1 MKMNN
6 NVGDNMSKQ
15 PLFTV
20 GMAAI
25 MLAQF
30 FSAFAD
36 NAIFFAILAFIKQL
50 HYPEWSQSA
59 LQISFVIPF
68 ILLSPFVGQFAD
80 SMSKGKV
87 MMISNGV
94 KLLGAAL
101 ICLNISPFLGYFLVG
116 IGAAGYSP
124 AKYGI
129 LGELTSG
136 DNLVKANGL
145 IEASTIAAILLGS
158 LAGGH
163 IADLDITWALLTCV
177 LMYGLAVIANIFIP
191 KLPAARKDIEW
202 KFMSMIKDFTK
213 TIKIIFNNKQALYT
227 LLGTSLFWGAGI
239 TLRFLLISWV
249 PFALGITDNSTPT
262 NLNAV
267 VAVGIVIGAGLA
279 SIFVPI
285 SNTLRCIPA
294 GILMGITVIA
304 FTLQSNMMASY
315 ILLIAIGA
323 LGGYFLVPLNALI
336 QKIGKEL
343 IGAGSVISIQNL
355 SEYGAMMIMLSVYTL
370 AIACDLSVITIGV
383 SFGMLFAILIALV
396 WLGLKS
402 HATR

>member
-1 MKMNN
+1 
-6 NVGDNMSKQ
+6 MSKQ
-15 PLFTV
+15 PLLSV
-20 GMAAI
+20 GMAAT

-59 LQISFVIPF
+59 LQIGFVIPF

-80 SMSKGKV
+80 SMSKGKA
-87 MMISNGV
+87 MMIANGV

-101 ICLNISPFLGYFLVG
+101 ICLNINPFLGYFLVG
-116 IGAAGYSP
+116 VGAAGYSP

-163 IADLDITWALLTCV
+163 IADLNITLALLTCV
-177 LMYGLAVIANIFIP
+177 VMYGLAMIANIFIP
-191 KLPAARKDIEW
+191 KLPAARQDIEW
-202 KFMSMIKDFTK
+202 KFMSMIKDFAK
-213 TIKIIFNNKQALYT
+213 TFKIIFNNKQALYT

-249 PFALGITDNSTPT
+249 PVVLSITDNSTPT

-267 VAVGIVIGAGLA
+267 VAIGIVVGAGLA
-279 SIFVPI
+279 SATVSI

-294 GILMGITVIA
+294 GILMGLAVIA
-304 FTLQSNMMASY
+304 FTLRSHMISSY
-315 ILLIAIGA
+315 ILLVVIGA

-343 IGAGSVISIQNL
+343 VGAGSVISIQNL
-355 SEYGAMMIMLSVYTL
+355 SEYSAMMIMLSAYTL
-370 AIACDLSVITIGV
+370 AVAGGLSVITIGV
-383 SFGMLFAILIALV
+383 GFGMLFAILIAFV

-402 HATR
+402 HAKH

>member
-1 MKMNN
+1 MSNSK
-6 NVGDNMSKQ
+6 DINMSKQ

-94 KLLGAAL
+94 KLLGTAV
-101 ICLNISPFLGYFLVG
+101 ICLNINPFLGYFLVG

-355 SEYGAMMIMLSVYTL
+355 SEYGAMMIMLSFYTL

-402 HATR
+402 HAKH

>member
-1 MKMNN
+1 
-6 NVGDNMSKQ
+6 MSKQ
-15 PLFTV
+15 PLITV
-20 GMAAI
+20 GMAAT

-59 LQISFVIPF
+59 LQIGFVIPF

-80 SMSKGKV
+80 SMSKGKA
-87 MMISNGV
+87 MMIANGV

-101 ICLNISPFLGYFLVG
+101 ICLNINPFLGYFLVG
-116 IGAAGYSP
+116 VGAAGYSP

-163 IADLDITWALLTCV
+163 IADLNITLALLTCV
-177 LMYGLAVIANIFIP
+177 VMYGLAMIANIFIP
-191 KLPAARKDIEW
+191 KLPAARQDIEW
-202 KFMSMIKDFTK
+202 KFMSMIKDFAK
-213 TIKIIFNNKQALYT
+213 TFKIIFNNKQALYT

-249 PFALGITDNSTPT
+249 PVVLSITDNSTPT

-267 VAVGIVIGAGLA
+267 VAIGIVVGAGLA
-279 SIFVPI
+279 SATVSI

-294 GILMGITVIA
+294 GILMGLAVIA
-304 FTLQSNMMASY
+304 FTLRSHMISSY
-315 ILLIAIGA
+315 ILLVVIGA

-343 IGAGSVISIQNL
+343 VGAGSVISIQNL
-355 SEYGAMMIMLSVYTL
+355 SEYSAMMIMLSAYTL
-370 AIACDLSVITIGV
+370 AVAGGLSVITIGV
-383 SFGMLFAILIALV
+383 GFGMLFAILIAFV

-402 HATR
+402 HAKH

>member
-1 MKMNN
+1 
-6 NVGDNMSKQ
+6 MSKQ
-15 PLFTV
+15 PLLSV
-20 GMAAI
+20 GMAAT

-59 LQISFVIPF
+59 LQIGFVIPF

-80 SMSKGKV
+80 SMSKGKA
-87 MMISNGV
+87 MMIANGV

-101 ICLNISPFLGYFLVG
+101 ICLNINPFLGYFLVG
-116 IGAAGYSP
+116 VGAAGYSP

-163 IADLDITWALLTCV
+163 IADLDITLALLTCV

-191 KLPAARKDIEW
+191 KLPAARQDIEW
-202 KFMSMIKDFTK
+202 KFLSMIKDFAK
-213 TIKIIFNNKQALYT
+213 TFKIIFNNKQALYT

-249 PFALGITDNSTPT
+249 PVVLGITDNSTPT

-267 VAVGIVIGAGLA
+267 VAIGIVVGAGLA
-279 SIFVPI
+279 SATVSI

-294 GILMGITVIA
+294 GILMGLAVIA
-304 FTLQSNMMASY
+304 FTLQSHMISSY
-315 ILLIAIGA
+315 ILLVVIGA

-343 IGAGSVISIQNL
+343 VGAGSVISIQNL
-355 SEYGAMMIMLSVYTL
+355 SEYSAMMIMLSAYTL
-370 AIACDLSVITIGV
+370 AVAGGLSVITIGV
-383 SFGMLFAILIALV
+383 GFGMLFAILIAFV

-402 HATR
+402 HAKH

>member
-1 MKMNN
+1 
-6 NVGDNMSKQ
+6 MSKQ
-15 PLFTV
+15 PLLSV
-20 GMAAI
+20 GMAAT

-59 LQISFVIPF
+59 LQIGFVIPF

-80 SMSKGKV
+80 SMSKGKA
-87 MMISNGV
+87 MMIANGV

-101 ICLNISPFLGYFLVG
+101 ICLNINPFLGYFLVG
-116 IGAAGYSP
+116 VGAAGYSP

-163 IADLDITWALLTCV
+163 IADLDITLALLTCV
-177 LMYGLAVIANIFIP
+177 VMYGLAMIANIFIP
-191 KLPAARKDIEW
+191 KLPAARQDIEW
-202 KFMSMIKDFTK
+202 KFLSMIKDFAK
-213 TIKIIFNNKQALYT
+213 TFKIIFNNKQALYT

-249 PFALGITDNSTPT
+249 PVVLGITDNSTPT

-267 VAVGIVIGAGLA
+267 VAIGIVVGAGLA
-279 SIFVPI
+279 SATVSI

-294 GILMGITVIA
+294 GILMGLAVIA
-304 FTLQSNMMASY
+304 FTLQSHMISSY
-315 ILLIAIGA
+315 ILLVVIGA

-343 IGAGSVISIQNL
+343 VGAGSVISIQNL
-355 SEYGAMMIMLSVYTL
+355 SEYSAMMIMLSAYTL
-370 AIACDLSVITIGV
+370 AVAGGLSVITIGV
-383 SFGMLFAILIALV
+383 GFGMLFAIVIAFV

-402 HATR
+402 HAKH

>member
-1 MKMNN
+1 
-6 NVGDNMSKQ
+6 MSKQ
-15 PLFTV
+15 PLLSV
-20 GMAAI
+20 GMAAT

-59 LQISFVIPF
+59 LQIGFVIPF

-80 SMSKGKV
+80 SMSKGKA
-87 MMISNGV
+87 MMIANGV
-94 KLLGAAL
+94 KLLGAAI
-101 ICLNISPFLGYFLVG
+101 ICLNINPFLGYFLVG

-163 IADLDITWALLTCV
+163 IADLDITLALLTCV
-177 LMYGLAVIANIFIP
+177 VMYGLAVIANIFIP
-191 KLPAARKDIEW
+191 KLPAARQDIEW
-202 KFMSMIKDFTK
+202 KLISMIKDFAK

-249 PFALGITDNSTPT
+249 PIVLGITDNSTPT

-267 VAVGIVIGAGLA
+267 VAIGIVIGAALA
-279 SIFVPI
+279 SALVSI

-294 GILMGITVIA
+294 GILMGFAVIA
-304 FTLQSNMMASY
+304 FTLQSNMISSY
-315 ILLIAIGA
+315 ILLVVIGA

-343 IGAGSVISIQNL
+343 VGAGSVISIQNL
-355 SEYGAMMIMLSVYTL
+355 SEYSAMMIMLSAYTL
-370 AIACDLSVITIGV
+370 AVAGGLSVITIGV
-383 SFGMLFAILIALV
+383 GFGMLFAILIAFV

-402 HATR
+402 HAKH

>member
-1 MKMNN
+1 
-6 NVGDNMSKQ
+6 MSKQ
-15 PLFTV
+15 PLITV
-20 GMAAI
+20 GMAAT

-59 LQISFVIPF
+59 LQIGFVIPF

-80 SMSKGKV
+80 SMSKGKA
-87 MMISNGV
+87 MMIANGV
-94 KLLGAAL
+94 KLLGAAI
-101 ICLNISPFLGYFLVG
+101 ICLNINPFLGYFLVG
-116 IGAAGYSP
+116 VGAAGYSP

-163 IADLDITWALLTCV
+163 IADLDITLALLTCV

-191 KLPAARKDIEW
+191 KLPAARQDIEW
-202 KFMSMIKDFTK
+202 KFMSMIKDFAK
-213 TIKIIFNNKQALYT
+213 TFKIIFNNKQALYT

-249 PFALGITDNSTPT
+249 PVVLGITDNSTPT

-267 VAVGIVIGAGLA
+267 VAIGIVVGAGLA
-279 SIFVPI
+279 SATVSI
-285 SNTLRCIPA
+285 SNTFRCIPA
-294 GILMGITVIA
+294 GILMGLAVIA
-304 FTLQSNMMASY
+304 FTLQSNMISSY
-315 ILLIAIGA
+315 ILLVVIGA

-343 IGAGSVISIQNL
+343 VGAGSVISIQNL
-355 SEYGAMMIMLSVYTL
+355 SEYSAMMIMLSAYTL
-370 AIACDLSVITIGV
+370 AVAGGLSVITIGV
-383 SFGMLFAILIALV
+383 GFGMLFAILIAFV

-402 HATR
+402 HAKH

>member
-1 MKMNN
+1 
-6 NVGDNMSKQ
+6 MSKQ
-15 PLFTV
+15 PLLSV
-20 GMAAI
+20 GMAAT

-59 LQISFVIPF
+59 LQIGFVIPF

-80 SMSKGKV
+80 SMSKGKA
-87 MMISNGV
+87 MMIANGV
-94 KLLGAAL
+94 KLLGAAI
-101 ICLNISPFLGYFLVG
+101 ICLNINPFLGYFLVG
-116 IGAAGYSP
+116 VGAAGYSP

-163 IADLDITWALLTCV
+163 IADLDITLALLTCV
-177 LMYGLAVIANIFIP
+177 VMYGLAVIANIFIP
-191 KLPAARKDIEW
+191 KLPAARQDIEW
-202 KFMSMIKDFTK
+202 KLISMIKDFAK

-249 PFALGITDNSTPT
+249 PIVLGITDNSTPT

-267 VAVGIVIGAGLA
+267 VAIGIVIGAALA
-279 SIFVPI
+279 SALVSI

-294 GILMGITVIA
+294 GILMGFAVIA
-304 FTLQSNMMASY
+304 FTLQSNMISSY
-315 ILLIAIGA
+315 ILLVVIGA

-343 IGAGSVISIQNL
+343 VGAGSVISIQNL
-355 SEYGAMMIMLSVYTL
+355 SEYSAMMIMLSAYTL
-370 AIACDLSVITIGV
+370 AVACGLSVITIGV
-383 SFGMLFAILIALV
+383 GFGMLFAIVIAFV

-402 HATR
+402 HAKH

>member
-1 MKMNN
+1 MSNSK
-6 NVGDNMSKQ
+6 DINMSKQ

-163 IADLDITWALLTCV
+163 IADLNITLALLTCV

-191 KLPAARKDIEW
+191 TLPAARKDIEW
-202 KFMSMIKDFTK
+202 KFMSMVKNFAK

-239 TLRFLLISWV
+239 TLRSLLIKWV
-249 PFALGITDNSTPT
+249 PFALGITDNSTAP
-262 NLNAV
+262 NLNAI
-267 VAVGIVIGAGLA
+267 VAIGIVIGAGLA

-323 LGGYFLVPLNALI
+323 LGGYFLVPLNALV

-355 SEYGAMMIMLSVYTL
+355 SEYSAMMIMLSVYTL

-383 SFGMLFAILIALV
+383 SFGMLSAILIALV

>member
-1 MKMNN
+1 
-6 NVGDNMSKQ
+6 MSKQ
-15 PLFTV
+15 PLLSV
-20 GMAAI
+20 GMAAT

-59 LQISFVIPF
+59 LQIGFVIPF

-80 SMSKGKV
+80 SMSKGKA
-87 MMISNGV
+87 MMIANGV

-101 ICLNISPFLGYFLVG
+101 ICLNINPFLGYFLVG
-116 IGAAGYSP
+116 VGAAGYSP

-163 IADLDITWALLTCV
+163 IADLNITLALLTCV
-177 LMYGLAVIANIFIP
+177 VMYGLAMIANIFIP
-191 KLPAARKDIEW
+191 KLSAARQDIEW
-202 KFMSMIKDFTK
+202 KFMSMIKDFAK
-213 TIKIIFNNKQALYT
+213 TFKIIFNNKQTLYT

-249 PFALGITDNSTPT
+249 PIVLGITDNSTPT

-267 VAVGIVIGAGLA
+267 VAIGIVVGAGLA
-279 SIFVPI
+279 SATVSI
-285 SNTLRCIPA
+285 SNTFRCIPA
-294 GILMGITVIA
+294 GILMGLAVIA
-304 FTLQSNMMASY
+304 FTLQSNMISSY
-315 ILLIAIGA
+315 ILLVVIGA
-323 LGGYFLVPLNALI
+323 LGGYFLVPLNASI

-355 SEYGAMMIMLSVYTL
+355 SEYSAMMIMLSTYTL
-370 AIACDLSVITIGV
+370 AVAGGLSVITIGV
-383 SFGMLFAILIALV
+383 GFGMLFAILIAFV

-402 HATR
+402 HAKH

>member
-1 MKMNN
+1 
-6 NVGDNMSKQ
+6 MSKQ
-15 PLFTV
+15 PLLSV
-20 GMAAI
+20 GMAAT

-59 LQISFVIPF
+59 LQIGFVIPF

-80 SMSKGKV
+80 SMSKGKA
-87 MMISNGV
+87 MMIANGV
-94 KLLGAAL
+94 KLLGAAI
-101 ICLNISPFLGYFLVG
+101 ICLNINPFLGYFLVG
-116 IGAAGYSP
+116 VGAAGYSP

-163 IADLDITWALLTCV
+163 IADLDITLALLTCV
-177 LMYGLAVIANIFIP
+177 VMYGLAVIANIFIP
-191 KLPAARKDIEW
+191 KLPAARQDIEW
-202 KFMSMIKDFTK
+202 KLISMIKDFAK

-249 PFALGITDNSTPT
+249 PVVLGITDNSTPT

-267 VAVGIVIGAGLA
+267 VAIGIVIGAALA
-279 SIFVPI
+279 SALVSI

-294 GILMGITVIA
+294 GILMGFAVIA
-304 FTLQSNMMASY
+304 FTLQSNMISSY
-315 ILLIAIGA
+315 ILLVVIGA

-343 IGAGSVISIQNL
+343 VGAGSVISIQNL
-355 SEYGAMMIMLSVYTL
+355 SEYSAMMIMLSAYTL
-370 AIACDLSVITIGV
+370 AVAGGLSVITIGV
-383 SFGMLFAILIALV
+383 GFGMLFAILIAFV

-402 HATR
+402 HAKH

>member
-1 MKMNN
+1 
-6 NVGDNMSKQ
+6 MSKQ
-15 PLFTV
+15 PLITV
-20 GMAAI
+20 GMAAT

-59 LQISFVIPF
+59 LQIGFVIPF

-80 SMSKGKV
+80 SMSKGKA
-87 MMISNGV
+87 MMIANGV
-94 KLLGAAL
+94 KLLGAAI
-101 ICLNISPFLGYFLVG
+101 ICLNINPFLGYFLVG
-116 IGAAGYSP
+116 VGAAGYSP

-163 IADLDITWALLTCV
+163 IADLDITLALLTCV

-191 KLPAARKDIEW
+191 KLPAARQDIEW

-213 TIKIIFNNKQALYT
+213 TFKIIFNNKQALYT

-249 PFALGITDNSTPT
+249 PVVLGITDNSTPT

-267 VAVGIVIGAGLA
+267 VAIGIVVGAGLA
-279 SIFVPI
+279 SATVSI

-294 GILMGITVIA
+294 GILMGLAVIA
-304 FTLQSNMMASY
+304 FTLQSNMISSY
-315 ILLIAIGA
+315 ILLVIIGA

-355 SEYGAMMIMLSVYTL
+355 SEYSAMMIMLSAYTL
-370 AIACDLSVITIGV
+370 AVAGELSVITIGV
-383 SFGMLFAILIALV
+383 GFGMLFAIIIAFV

-402 HATR
+402 HAKH

>member
-1 MKMNN
+1 
-6 NVGDNMSKQ
+6 MSKQ
-15 PLFTV
+15 PLLSV
-20 GMAAI
+20 GMAAT

-59 LQISFVIPF
+59 LQIGFVIPF

-80 SMSKGKV
+80 SMSKGKA
-87 MMISNGV
+87 MMIANGV
-94 KLLGAAL
+94 KLLGAAI
-101 ICLNISPFLGYFLVG
+101 ICLNINPFLGYFLVG
-116 IGAAGYSP
+116 VGAAGYSP

-163 IADLDITWALLTCV
+163 IADLDITLALLTCV
-177 LMYGLAVIANIFIP
+177 VMYGLAVIANIFIP
-191 KLPAARKDIEW
+191 KLPAARQDIEW
-202 KFMSMIKDFTK
+202 KFMSMIKDFAK
-213 TIKIIFNNKQALYT
+213 TFKIIFNTKQALYT

-249 PFALGITDNSTPT
+249 PIVLGITDNSTPT

-267 VAVGIVIGAGLA
+267 VAIGIVIGAALA
-279 SIFVPI
+279 SALVSI

-294 GILMGITVIA
+294 GILMGFAVIA
-304 FTLQSNMMASY
+304 FTLQSNMISSY
-315 ILLIAIGA
+315 ILLVVIGA

-343 IGAGSVISIQNL
+343 VGAGSVISIQNL
-355 SEYGAMMIMLSVYTL
+355 SEYSAMMIMLSAYTL
-370 AIACDLSVITIGV
+370 AVAGGLSVITIGV
-383 SFGMLFAILIALV
+383 GFGMLFAILIAFV

-402 HATR
+402 HAKH

>member
-1 MKMNN
+1 
-6 NVGDNMSKQ
+6 MSKQ
-15 PLFTV
+15 SLLSV
-20 GMAAI
+20 GMAAT

-59 LQISFVIPF
+59 LQIGFVIPF

-80 SMSKGKV
+80 SMSKGKA
-87 MMISNGV
+87 MMIANGV

-101 ICLNISPFLGYFLVG
+101 ICLNINPFLGYFLVG
-116 IGAAGYSP
+116 VGAAGYSP

-163 IADLDITWALLTCV
+163 IADLDITLALLTCV
-177 LMYGLAVIANIFIP
+177 VMYGLAMIANIFIP
-191 KLPAARKDIEW
+191 KLPAARQDIEW
-202 KFMSMIKDFTK
+202 KFMSMIKDFAK
-213 TIKIIFNNKQALYT
+213 TFKIIFNNKQALYT

-249 PFALGITDNSTPT
+249 PIVLGITDNSTPT

-267 VAVGIVIGAGLA
+267 VAIGIVVGAGLA
-279 SIFVPI
+279 SATVSI
-285 SNTLRCIPA
+285 SNTFRCIPA
-294 GILMGITVIA
+294 GILMGLAVIA
-304 FTLQSNMMASY
+304 FTLQSNMISSY
-315 ILLIAIGA
+315 ILLVVIGA
-323 LGGYFLVPLNALI
+323 LGGYFLVPLNASI

-355 SEYGAMMIMLSVYTL
+355 SEYSAMMIMLSAYTL
-370 AIACDLSVITIGV
+370 AVAGGLSVITIGV
-383 SFGMLFAILIALV
+383 GFGMLFAILIAFV

-402 HATR
+402 HAKH

>member
-1 MKMNN
+1 
-6 NVGDNMSKQ
+6 MSKQ
-15 PLFTV
+15 PLLSV
-20 GMAAI
+20 GMAAT

-59 LQISFVIPF
+59 LQIGFVIPF

-80 SMSKGKV
+80 SMSKGKA
-87 MMISNGV
+87 MMIANGV

-101 ICLNISPFLGYFLVG
+101 ICLNINPFLGYFLVG
-116 IGAAGYSP
+116 VGAAGYSP

-163 IADLDITWALLTCV
+163 IADLDITLALLTCV
-177 LMYGLAVIANIFIP
+177 VMYGLAMIANIFIP
-191 KLPAARKDIEW
+191 KLPAARQDIEW
-202 KFMSMIKDFTK
+202 NFMSMIKDFAK
-213 TIKIIFNNKQALYT
+213 TFKIIFNTKQALYT
-227 LLGTSLFWGAGI
+227 LFGTSLFWGAGI

-249 PFALGITDNSTPT
+249 PFVLGITDNSTPT

-267 VAVGIVIGAGLA
+267 VAIGIVVGAGLA
-279 SIFVPI
+279 SATVSI
-285 SNTLRCIPA
+285 SNTFRCIPA
-294 GILMGITVIA
+294 GILMGLAVIA
-304 FTLQSNMMASY
+304 FTLQSNMISSY
-315 ILLIAIGA
+315 ILLVVIGA
-323 LGGYFLVPLNALI
+323 LGGYFLVPLNASI

-355 SEYGAMMIMLSVYTL
+355 SEYSAMMIMLSAYTL
-370 AIACDLSVITIGV
+370 AVAGGLSVITIGV
-383 SFGMLFAILIALV
+383 GFGMLFAILIAFV

-402 HATR
+402 HAKH

>member
-1 MKMNN
+1 
-6 NVGDNMSKQ
+6 MSKQ
-15 PLFTV
+15 PLLSV
-20 GMAAI
+20 GMAAT

-59 LQISFVIPF
+59 LQIGFVIPF

-80 SMSKGKV
+80 SMSKGKA
-87 MMISNGV
+87 MMIANGV
-94 KLLGAAL
+94 KLLGAAI
-101 ICLNISPFLGYFLVG
+101 ICLNINPFLGYFLVG
-116 IGAAGYSP
+116 VGAAGYSP

-163 IADLDITWALLTCV
+163 IADLDITLALLTCV
-177 LMYGLAVIANIFIP
+177 VMYGLAVIANIFIP
-191 KLPAARKDIEW
+191 KLPAARQDIEW
-202 KFMSMIKDFTK
+202 KLISMIKDFAK
-213 TIKIIFNNKQALYT
+213 TIKIIFNSKQALYT

-249 PFALGITDNSTPT
+249 PIVLGITDNSTPT
-262 NLNAV
+262 NLNAI
-267 VAVGIVIGAGLA
+267 VAIGIVIGAALA
-279 SIFVPI
+279 SALVSI

-294 GILMGITVIA
+294 GILMGFAVIA
-304 FTLQSNMMASY
+304 FTLQSNMISSY
-315 ILLIAIGA
+315 ILLVVIGA

-343 IGAGSVISIQNL
+343 VGAGSVISIQNL
-355 SEYGAMMIMLSVYTL
+355 SEYSAMMIMLSAYTL
-370 AIACDLSVITIGV
+370 AVAGGLSVITIGV
-383 SFGMLFAILIALV
+383 GFGMLFAILIAFV

-402 HATR
+402 HAKH

>member
-1 MKMNN
+1 
-6 NVGDNMSKQ
+6 MSKQ
-15 PLFTV
+15 PLLSV
-20 GMAAI
+20 GMAAT

-59 LQISFVIPF
+59 LQIGFVIPF

-80 SMSKGKV
+80 SMSKGKA
-87 MMISNGV
+87 MMIANGV

-101 ICLNISPFLGYFLVG
+101 ICLNINPFLGYFLVG
-116 IGAAGYSP
+116 VGAAGYSP

-163 IADLDITWALLTCV
+163 IADLNITLALLTCV
-177 LMYGLAVIANIFIP
+177 VMYGLAMIANIFIP
-191 KLPAARKDIEW
+191 KLPAARQDIEW
-202 KFMSMIKDFTK
+202 KFMSMIKDFAK
-213 TIKIIFNNKQALYT
+213 TFKIIFNNKQALYT

-249 PFALGITDNSTPT
+249 PVVLGITDNSTPT

-267 VAVGIVIGAGLA
+267 VAIGIVVGAGLA
-279 SIFVPI
+279 SATVSI
-285 SNTLRCIPA
+285 SNTFRCIPA
-294 GILMGITVIA
+294 GILMGLAVIA
-304 FTLQSNMMASY
+304 FTLQSNMISSY
-315 ILLIAIGA
+315 ILLVVIGA
-323 LGGYFLVPLNALI
+323 LGGYFLVPLNASI

-355 SEYGAMMIMLSVYTL
+355 SEYSAMMIMLSAYTL
-370 AIACDLSVITIGV
+370 AVAGGLSVITIGV
-383 SFGMLFAILIALV
+383 GFGMLFAILIAFV

-402 HATR
+402 HAKH

>member
-1 MKMNN
+1 
-6 NVGDNMSKQ
+6 MSKQ
-15 PLFTV
+15 PLLSV
-20 GMAAI
+20 GMAAT

-59 LQISFVIPF
+59 LQIGFVIPF

-80 SMSKGKV
+80 SISKGKA
-87 MMISNGV
+87 MMIANGV
-94 KLLGAAL
+94 KLIGAAL
-101 ICLNISPFLGYFLVG
+101 ICLNINPFLGYFLVG
-116 IGAAGYSP
+116 VGAAGYSP

-163 IADLDITWALLTCV
+163 IADLDITLALLTCV
-177 LMYGLAVIANIFIP
+177 VMYGLAMIANIFIP
-191 KLPAARKDIEW
+191 KLSAARQDIEW
-202 KFMSMIKDFTK
+202 KFLSMIKDFAK
-213 TIKIIFNNKQALYT
+213 TFKIIFNNKQALYT

-249 PFALGITDNSTPT
+249 PVVLGITDNSTPT

-267 VAVGIVIGAGLA
+267 VAIGIVVGAGLA
-279 SIFVPI
+279 SATVSI
-285 SNTLRCIPA
+285 SNTFRCIPA
-294 GILMGITVIA
+294 GILMGLAVIA
-304 FTLQSNMMASY
+304 FTLQSNMISSY
-315 ILLIAIGA
+315 ILLVVIGA
-323 LGGYFLVPLNALI
+323 LGGYFLVPLNASI

-343 IGAGSVISIQNL
+343 VGAGSVISIQNL
-355 SEYGAMMIMLSVYTL
+355 SEYSAMMIMLSAYTL
-370 AIACDLSVITIGV
+370 AVAGGLSVITIGV
-383 SFGMLFAILIALV
+383 GFGMLFAILIAFV

-402 HATR
+402 HAKH

>member
-1 MKMNN
+1 
-6 NVGDNMSKQ
+6 MSKQ
-15 PLFTV
+15 PLLSV
-20 GMAAI
+20 GMAAT

-59 LQISFVIPF
+59 LQIGFVIPF

-80 SMSKGKV
+80 SMSKGKA
-87 MMISNGV
+87 MMIANGV
-94 KLLGAAL
+94 KLLGAAI
-101 ICLNISPFLGYFLVG
+101 ICLNINPFLGYFLVG
-116 IGAAGYSP
+116 VGAAGYSP

-163 IADLDITWALLTCV
+163 IADLDITLALLTCV
-177 LMYGLAVIANIFIP
+177 VMYGLAVIANIFIP
-191 KLPAARKDIEW
+191 KLPAARQDIEW
-202 KFMSMIKDFTK
+202 KLISMIKDFAK

-249 PFALGITDNSTPT
+249 PIVLGITDNSTPT
-262 NLNAV
+262 NLNAI
-267 VAVGIVIGAGLA
+267 VAIGIVIGAALA
-279 SIFVPI
+279 SALVSI

-294 GILMGITVIA
+294 GILMGFAVIA
-304 FTLQSNMMASY
+304 FTLQSNMISSY
-315 ILLIAIGA
+315 ILLVVIGA

-343 IGAGSVISIQNL
+343 VGAGSVISIQNL
-355 SEYGAMMIMLSVYTL
+355 SEYSAMMIMLSAYTL
-370 AIACDLSVITIGV
+370 AVAGGLSVITIGV
-383 SFGMLFAILIALV
+383 GFGMLFAILIAFV

-402 HATR
+402 HAKH

>member
-1 MKMNN
+1 
-6 NVGDNMSKQ
+6 MSKQ
-15 PLFTV
+15 PLITV
-20 GMAAI
+20 GMAAT

-59 LQISFVIPF
+59 LQIGFVIPF

-80 SMSKGKV
+80 SMSKGKA
-87 MMISNGV
+87 MMIANGV

-101 ICLNISPFLGYFLVG
+101 ICLNINPFLGYFLVG
-116 IGAAGYSP
+116 VGAAGYSP

-163 IADLDITWALLTCV
+163 IADLDITLALLTCV
-177 LMYGLAVIANIFIP
+177 VMYGLAVIANIFIP
-191 KLPAARKDIEW
+191 KLPAARQDIEW
-202 KFMSMIKDFTK
+202 KLISMIKDFAK

-249 PFALGITDNSTPT
+249 PIVLGITDNSTPT

-267 VAVGIVIGAGLA
+267 VAIGIVVGAGLA
-279 SIFVPI
+279 SATVSI

-294 GILMGITVIA
+294 GILMGLAVIA
-304 FTLQSNMMASY
+304 FTLQSNMISSY
-315 ILLIAIGA
+315 ILLVIIGA

-355 SEYGAMMIMLSVYTL
+355 SEYSAMMIMLSAYTL
-370 AIACDLSVITIGV
+370 AVAGGLSVITIGV
-383 SFGMLFAILIALV
+383 GFGMLFAILIAFV

-402 HATR
+402 HAKH

>member
-1 MKMNN
+1 
-6 NVGDNMSKQ
+6 MSKQ
-15 PLFTV
+15 PLLSV
-20 GMAAI
+20 GMAAT

-59 LQISFVIPF
+59 LQIGFVIPF

-80 SMSKGKV
+80 SMSKGKA
-87 MMISNGV
+87 MMIANGV

-101 ICLNISPFLGYFLVG
+101 ICLNINPFLGYFLVG
-116 IGAAGYSP
+116 VGAAGYSP

-163 IADLDITWALLTCV
+163 IADLDITLALLTCV
-177 LMYGLAVIANIFIP
+177 VMYGLAMIANIFIP
-191 KLPAARKDIEW
+191 KLPVARQDIEW
-202 KFMSMIKDFTK
+202 KFMSMIKDFAK
-213 TIKIIFNNKQALYT
+213 TFKIIFNNKQALYT

-249 PFALGITDNSTPT
+249 PIVLGITDNSTPT

-267 VAVGIVIGAGLA
+267 VAIGIVVGAGLA
-279 SIFVPI
+279 SATVSI

-294 GILMGITVIA
+294 GILMGLAVIA
-304 FTLQSNMMASY
+304 FTLQSHMISSY
-315 ILLIAIGA
+315 ILLVVIGA
-323 LGGYFLVPLNALI
+323 LGGYFLVPLNASI

-355 SEYGAMMIMLSVYTL
+355 SEYSAMMIMLSAYTL
-370 AIACDLSVITIGV
+370 AVAGGLSVITIGV
-383 SFGMLFAILIALV
+383 GFGMLFAILIAFV

-402 HATR
+402 HAKH

>member
-1 MKMNN
+1 
-6 NVGDNMSKQ
+6 MSKQ
-15 PLFTV
+15 PLLSV
-20 GMAAI
+20 GMAAT

-59 LQISFVIPF
+59 LQIGFVIPF

-80 SMSKGKV
+80 SMSKGKA
-87 MMISNGV
+87 MMIANGV

-101 ICLNISPFLGYFLVG
+101 ICLNINPFLGYFLVG
-116 IGAAGYSP
+116 VGAAGYSP

-163 IADLDITWALLTCV
+163 IADLDITLALLTCV
-177 LMYGLAVIANIFIP
+177 VMYGLAVIANIFIP
-191 KLPAARKDIEW
+191 KLPAARQDIEW
-202 KFMSMIKDFTK
+202 KFMSMIKDFAK
-213 TIKIIFNNKQALYT
+213 TFKIIFNNKQALYT

-249 PFALGITDNSTPT
+249 PIVLGITDNSTPT

-267 VAVGIVIGAGLA
+267 VAIGIVIGAALA
-279 SIFVPI
+279 SALVSI

-294 GILMGITVIA
+294 GILMGFAVIA
-304 FTLQSNMMASY
+304 FTLQSNMISSY
-315 ILLIAIGA
+315 ILLVVIGA

-343 IGAGSVISIQNL
+343 VGAGSVISIQNL
-355 SEYGAMMIMLSVYTL
+355 SEYSAMMIMLSAYTL
-370 AIACDLSVITIGV
+370 AVAGGLSVITIGV
-383 SFGMLFAILIALV
+383 GFGMLFAILIAFV

-402 HATR
+402 HAKH

>member
-1 MKMNN
+1 
-6 NVGDNMSKQ
+6 MSKQ
-15 PLFTV
+15 PLLSV
-20 GMAAI
+20 GMAAT

-59 LQISFVIPF
+59 LQIGFVIPF

-80 SMSKGKV
+80 SMSKGKA
-87 MMISNGV
+87 MMIANGV

-101 ICLNISPFLGYFLVG
+101 ICLNINPFLGYFLVG
-116 IGAAGYSP
+116 VGAAGYSP

-163 IADLDITWALLTCV
+163 IADLNITLALLTCV
-177 LMYGLAVIANIFIP
+177 VMYGLAMIANIFIP
-191 KLPAARKDIEW
+191 KLPAARQDIEW
-202 KFMSMIKDFTK
+202 KFMSMIKDFAK
-213 TIKIIFNNKQALYT
+213 TFKIIFNNKQALYT

-249 PFALGITDNSTPT
+249 PIVLGITDNSTPT

-267 VAVGIVIGAGLA
+267 VAIGIVVGAGLA
-279 SIFVPI
+279 SATVSI
-285 SNTLRCIPA
+285 SNTFRCIPA
-294 GILMGITVIA
+294 GILMGLAVIA
-304 FTLQSNMMASY
+304 FTLQSNMISSY
-315 ILLIAIGA
+315 ILLVVIGA
-323 LGGYFLVPLNALI
+323 LGGYFLVPLNASI

-355 SEYGAMMIMLSVYTL
+355 SEYSAMMIMLSAYTL
-370 AIACDLSVITIGV
+370 AVAGGLSVITIGV
-383 SFGMLFAILIALV
+383 GFGMLFAILIAFV

-402 HATR
+402 HAKH

>member
-1 MKMNN
+1 
-6 NVGDNMSKQ
+6 MSKQ
-15 PLFTV
+15 PLLSV
-20 GMAAI
+20 GMAAT

-59 LQISFVIPF
+59 LQIGFVIPF

-80 SMSKGKV
+80 SMSKGKA
-87 MMISNGV
+87 MMIANGV
-94 KLLGAAL
+94 KLLGAAI
-101 ICLNISPFLGYFLVG
+101 ICLNINPFLGYFLVG
-116 IGAAGYSP
+116 VGAAGYSP

-163 IADLDITWALLTCV
+163 IADLDITLALLTCV
-177 LMYGLAVIANIFIP
+177 VMYGLAVIANIFIP
-191 KLPAARKDIEW
+191 KLPAARQDIEW
-202 KFMSMIKDFTK
+202 KFMSMIKDFAK
-213 TIKIIFNNKQALYT
+213 TFKIIFNNKQALYT

-249 PFALGITDNSTPT
+249 PIVLGITDNSTPT

-267 VAVGIVIGAGLA
+267 VAIGIVIGAALA
-279 SIFVPI
+279 SALVSI

-294 GILMGITVIA
+294 GILMGFAVIT
-304 FTLQSNMMASY
+304 FTLQSNMISSY
-315 ILLIAIGA
+315 ILLVVIGA

-336 QKIGKEL
+336 QKMGKEL
-343 IGAGSVISIQNL
+343 VGAGSVISIQNL
-355 SEYGAMMIMLSVYTL
+355 SEYSAMMIMLSAYTL
-370 AIACDLSVITIGV
+370 AVAGGLSVITIGV
-383 SFGMLFAILIALV
+383 GFGMLFAILIAFV

-402 HATR
+402 HAKH

>member
-1 MKMNN
+1 
-6 NVGDNMSKQ
+6 MSKQ
-15 PLFTV
+15 PLLSV
-20 GMAAI
+20 GMAAT

-59 LQISFVIPF
+59 LQIGFVIPF

-80 SMSKGKV
+80 SMSKGKA
-87 MMISNGV
+87 MMIANGV
-94 KLLGAAL
+94 KLLGAAI
-101 ICLNISPFLGYFLVG
+101 ICLNINPFLGYFLVG
-116 IGAAGYSP
+116 VGAAGYSP

-163 IADLDITWALLTCV
+163 IADLDITLALLTCV
-177 LMYGLAVIANIFIP
+177 VMYGLAVIANIFIP
-191 KLPAARKDIEW
+191 KLPAARQDIEW
-202 KFMSMIKDFTK
+202 KLISMIKDFAK

-249 PFALGITDNSTPT
+249 PIVLGITDNSTPT

-267 VAVGIVIGAGLA
+267 VAIGIVIGAALA
-279 SIFVPI
+279 SAFVSI

-294 GILMGITVIA
+294 GILMGFAVIA
-304 FTLQSNMMASY
+304 FTLQSNMISSY
-315 ILLIAIGA
+315 ILLVVIGA

-343 IGAGSVISIQNL
+343 VGAGSVISIQNL
-355 SEYGAMMIMLSVYTL
+355 SEYSAMMIMLSAYTL
-370 AIACDLSVITIGV
+370 AVACGLSVITIGV
-383 SFGMLFAILIALV
+383 GFGMLFAILIAFV

-402 HATR
+402 HAKH

>member
-1 MKMNN
+1 
-6 NVGDNMSKQ
+6 MSKQ
-15 PLFTV
+15 PLLSV
-20 GMAAI
+20 GMAAT

-59 LQISFVIPF
+59 LQIGFVIPF

-80 SMSKGKV
+80 SMSKGKA
-87 MMISNGV
+87 MMIANGV

-101 ICLNISPFLGYFLVG
+101 ICLNINPFLGYFLVG
-116 IGAAGYSP
+116 VGAAGYSP

-163 IADLDITWALLTCV
+163 IADLNITLALLTCV
-177 LMYGLAVIANIFIP
+177 VMYGLAMIANIFIP
-191 KLPAARKDIEW
+191 KLPAARQDIEW
-202 KFMSMIKDFTK
+202 KFMSMIKDFAK
-213 TIKIIFNNKQALYT
+213 TFKIIFNNKQALYT

-249 PFALGITDNSTPT
+249 PIVLGITDNSTPT

-267 VAVGIVIGAGLA
+267 VAIGIVVGTGLA
-279 SIFVPI
+279 SATVSI
-285 SNTLRCIPA
+285 SNTFRCIPA
-294 GILMGITVIA
+294 GILMGLAVIA
-304 FTLQSNMMASY
+304 FTLQSNMISSY
-315 ILLIAIGA
+315 ILLVVIGA
-323 LGGYFLVPLNALI
+323 LGGYFLVPLNASI

-355 SEYGAMMIMLSVYTL
+355 SEYSAMMIMLSAYTL
-370 AIACDLSVITIGV
+370 AVAGGLSVITIGV
-383 SFGMLFAILIALV
+383 GFGMLFAIIIAFV

-402 HATR
+402 HAKH

>member
-1 MKMNN
+1 
-6 NVGDNMSKQ
+6 MSKQ
-15 PLFTV
+15 PLLSV
-20 GMAAI
+20 GMAAT

-59 LQISFVIPF
+59 LQIGFVIPF

-80 SMSKGKV
+80 SMSKGKA
-87 MMISNGV
+87 MMIANGV

-101 ICLNISPFLGYFLVG
+101 ICLNINPFLGYFLVG
-116 IGAAGYSP
+116 VGAAGYSP

-163 IADLDITWALLTCV
+163 IADLDITLALLTCV
-177 LMYGLAVIANIFIP
+177 VMYGLAMIANIFIP
-191 KLPAARKDIEW
+191 KLPAARQDIEW
-202 KFMSMIKDFTK
+202 KFMSMIKDFAK
-213 TIKIIFNNKQALYT
+213 TFKIIFNNKQALYT

-249 PFALGITDNSTPT
+249 PIVLGITDNSTPT

-267 VAVGIVIGAGLA
+267 VAIGIVVGAGLA
-279 SIFVPI
+279 SATVSI
-285 SNTLRCIPA
+285 SNTFRCIPA
-294 GILMGITVIA
+294 GILMGLAVIA
-304 FTLQSNMMASY
+304 FTLQSNMISSY
-315 ILLIAIGA
+315 ILLVVIGA
-323 LGGYFLVPLNALI
+323 LGGYFLVPLNASI

-343 IGAGSVISIQNL
+343 VGAGSVISIQNL
-355 SEYGAMMIMLSVYTL
+355 SEYSAMMIMLSAYTL
-370 AIACDLSVITIGV
+370 AVAGGLSVITIGV
-383 SFGMLFAILIALV
+383 GFGMLFAILIAFV

-402 HATR
+402 HAKH

>member
-1 MKMNN
+1 
-6 NVGDNMSKQ
+6 MSKQ
-15 PLFTV
+15 PLLSV
-20 GMAAI
+20 GMAAT

-59 LQISFVIPF
+59 LQIGFVIPF

-80 SMSKGKV
+80 SMSKGKA
-87 MMISNGV
+87 MMIANGV
-94 KLLGAAL
+94 KLLGAAI
-101 ICLNISPFLGYFLVG
+101 ICLNINPFLGYFLVG
-116 IGAAGYSP
+116 VGAAGYSP

-163 IADLDITWALLTCV
+163 IADLDITLALLTCV
-177 LMYGLAVIANIFIP
+177 VMYGLAVIANIFIP
-191 KLPAARKDIEW
+191 KLPAARQDIEW
-202 KFMSMIKDFTK
+202 KLISMIKDFAK

-249 PFALGITDNSTPT
+249 PIVLGITDNSTPT

-267 VAVGIVIGAGLA
+267 VAIGIVIGAALA
-279 SIFVPI
+279 SALVSI

-294 GILMGITVIA
+294 GILMGFAVIA
-304 FTLQSNMMASY
+304 FTLQSNMISSY
-315 ILLIAIGA
+315 ILLVVIGA

-336 QKIGKEL
+336 QKMGKEL
-343 IGAGSVISIQNL
+343 VGAGSVISIQNL
-355 SEYGAMMIMLSVYTL
+355 SEYSAMMIMLSAYTL
-370 AIACDLSVITIGV
+370 AVAGGLSVITIGV
-383 SFGMLFAILIALV
+383 GFGMLFAILIAFV

-402 HATR
+402 HAKH

>member
-1 MKMNN
+1 
-6 NVGDNMSKQ
+6 MSKQ
-15 PLFTV
+15 PLLSV
-20 GMAAI
+20 GMAAT

-59 LQISFVIPF
+59 LQIGFVIPF

-80 SMSKGKV
+80 SMSKGKA
-87 MMISNGV
+87 MMIANGV
-94 KLLGAAL
+94 KLLGAAI
-101 ICLNISPFLGYFLVG
+101 ICLNINPFLGYFLVG
-116 IGAAGYSP
+116 VGAAGYSP

-163 IADLDITWALLTCV
+163 IADLDITLALLTCV
-177 LMYGLAVIANIFIP
+177 VMYGLAMIANIFIP
-191 KLPAARKDIEW
+191 KLPVARQDIEW
-202 KFMSMIKDFTK
+202 KFMSMIKDFAK
-213 TIKIIFNNKQALYT
+213 TFKIIFNNKQALYT

-249 PFALGITDNSTPT
+249 PIVLGITDNSTPT

-267 VAVGIVIGAGLA
+267 VAIGIVVGAGLA
-279 SIFVPI
+279 SATVSI
-285 SNTLRCIPA
+285 SNTFRCIPA
-294 GILMGITVIA
+294 GILMGLAVIA
-304 FTLQSNMMASY
+304 FTLQSNMISSY
-315 ILLIAIGA
+315 ILLVVIGA

-343 IGAGSVISIQNL
+343 VGAGSVISIQNL
-355 SEYGAMMIMLSVYTL
+355 SEYSAMMIMLSAYTL
-370 AIACDLSVITIGV
+370 AVAGGLSVITIGV
-383 SFGMLFAILIALV
+383 GFGMLFAIIIAFV

-402 HATR
+402 HAKH

>member
-1 MKMNN
+1 
-6 NVGDNMSKQ
+6 MSKQ
-15 PLFTV
+15 PLLSV
-20 GMAAI
+20 GMAAT

-59 LQISFVIPF
+59 LQIGFVIPF

-80 SMSKGKV
+80 SMSKGKA
-87 MMISNGV
+87 MMIANGV

-101 ICLNISPFLGYFLVG
+101 ICLNINPFLGYFLVG
-116 IGAAGYSP
+116 VGAAGYSP

-163 IADLDITWALLTCV
+163 IADLDITLALLTCV
-177 LMYGLAVIANIFIP
+177 VMYGLAMIANIFIP
-191 KLPAARKDIEW
+191 KLSAARQDIEW
-202 KFMSMIKDFTK
+202 KFMSMIKDFAK
-213 TIKIIFNNKQALYT
+213 TFKIIFNTKQALYT
-227 LLGTSLFWGAGI
+227 LFGTSLFWGAGI

-249 PFALGITDNSTPT
+249 PFVLGITDNSTPT

-267 VAVGIVIGAGLA
+267 VAIGIVVGAGLA
-279 SIFVPI
+279 SATVSI
-285 SNTLRCIPA
+285 SNTFRCIPA
-294 GILMGITVIA
+294 GILMGLAVIA
-304 FTLQSNMMASY
+304 FTLQSNMISSY
-315 ILLIAIGA
+315 ILLVVIGA
-323 LGGYFLVPLNALI
+323 LGGYFLVPLNASI

-355 SEYGAMMIMLSVYTL
+355 SEYSAMMIMLSAYTL
-370 AIACDLSVITIGV
+370 AVAGGLSVITIGV
-383 SFGMLFAILIALV
+383 GFGMLFAILIAFV

-402 HATR
+402 HAKH

>member
-1 MKMNN
+1 
-6 NVGDNMSKQ
+6 MSKQ
-15 PLFTV
+15 PLLSV
-20 GMAAI
+20 GMAAT

-59 LQISFVIPF
+59 LQIGFVIPF

-80 SMSKGKV
+80 SLSKGKA
-87 MMISNGV
+87 MMIANGV

-101 ICLNISPFLGYFLVG
+101 ICLNINPFLGYFWVG
-116 IGAAGYSP
+116 VGAAGYSP

-163 IADLDITWALLTCV
+163 IADLDITLALLTCV
-177 LMYGLAVIANIFIP
+177 VMYGLAMIANIFIP
-191 KLPAARKDIEW
+191 KLPAARQDIEW
-202 KFMSMIKDFTK
+202 KFMSMIKDFAK
-213 TIKIIFNNKQALYT
+213 TFKIIFNTKQALYT
-227 LLGTSLFWGAGI
+227 LFGTSLFWGAGI

-249 PFALGITDNSTPT
+249 PIVLGITDNSTPT

-267 VAVGIVIGAGLA
+267 VAIGIVVGAGLA
-279 SIFVPI
+279 SATVSI
-285 SNTLRCIPA
+285 SNTFRCIPA
-294 GILMGITVIA
+294 GILMGLAVIA
-304 FTLQSNMMASY
+304 FTLQSNMISSY
-315 ILLIAIGA
+315 ILLVVIGA
-323 LGGYFLVPLNALI
+323 LGGYFLVPLNASI

-355 SEYGAMMIMLSVYTL
+355 SEYSAMMIMLSAYTL
-370 AIACDLSVITIGV
+370 AVAGGLSVITIGV
-383 SFGMLFAILIALV
+383 GFGMLFAILIAFV

-402 HATR
+402 HAKH

>member
-1 MKMNN
+1 
-6 NVGDNMSKQ
+6 MSKQ
-15 PLFTV
+15 PLITV
-20 GMAAI
+20 GMAAT

-50 HYPEWSQSA
+50 NYPEWSQSA
-59 LQISFVIPF
+59 LQIGFVIPF

-80 SMSKGKV
+80 SMSKGKA
-87 MMISNGV
+87 MMISNVV
-94 KLLGAAL
+94 KLLGAAI
-101 ICLNISPFLGYFLVG
+101 ICLNINPFLGYFLVG
-116 IGAAGYSP
+116 VGAAGYSP

-163 IADLDITWALLTCV
+163 IADLDITLALLTCV

-191 KLPAARKDIEW
+191 KLPAARQDIEW
-202 KFMSMIKDFTK
+202 KLMSMIKDFAK
-213 TIKIIFNNKQALYT
+213 TFKIIFNNKQALYT

-249 PFALGITDNSTPT
+249 PVVLGITDNSTPT

-267 VAVGIVIGAGLA
+267 VAIGIVVGAGLA
-279 SIFVPI
+279 SATVSI

-294 GILMGITVIA
+294 GILMGLAVIA
-304 FTLQSNMMASY
+304 FTLQSNMISSY
-315 ILLIAIGA
+315 ILLVIIGA

-343 IGAGSVISIQNL
+343 VGAGSVISIQNL
-355 SEYGAMMIMLSVYTL
+355 SEYSAMMIMLSAYTL
-370 AIACDLSVITIGV
+370 AVAGGLSVITIGV
-383 SFGMLFAILIALV
+383 GFGMLFAILIAFV

-402 HATR
+402 HAKH

>member
-1 MKMNN
+1 
-6 NVGDNMSKQ
+6 MSKQ
-15 PLFTV
+15 PLLSV
-20 GMAAI
+20 GMAAT

-59 LQISFVIPF
+59 LQIGFVIPF

-80 SMSKGKV
+80 SMSKGKA
-87 MMISNGV
+87 MMIANGV
-94 KLLGAAL
+94 KLLGAAI
-101 ICLNISPFLGYFLVG
+101 ICLNINPFLGYFLVG
-116 IGAAGYSP
+116 VGAAGYSP

-163 IADLDITWALLTCV
+163 IADLDITLALLTCV
-177 LMYGLAVIANIFIP
+177 VMYGLAVIANIFIP
-191 KLPAARKDIEW
+191 KLPAARQDIEW
-202 KFMSMIKDFTK
+202 KLISMIKDFAK

-249 PFALGITDNSTPT
+249 PIVLGITDNSTPT

-267 VAVGIVIGAGLA
+267 VAIGIVIGAALA
-279 SIFVPI
+279 SALVSI

-294 GILMGITVIA
+294 GILMGFAVIA
-304 FTLQSNMMASY
+304 FTLQSNMISSY
-315 ILLIAIGA
+315 ILLVVIGA

-343 IGAGSVISIQNL
+343 VGAGSVISIQNL
-355 SEYGAMMIMLSVYTL
+355 SEYSAMMIMLSAYTL
-370 AIACDLSVITIGV
+370 AVACGLSVITIGV
-383 SFGMLFAILIALV
+383 GFGMLFVILIAFV

-402 HATR
+402 HAKH

>member
-1 MKMNN
+1 
-6 NVGDNMSKQ
+6 MSKQ
-15 PLFTV
+15 PLLSV
-20 GMAAI
+20 GMAAT

-59 LQISFVIPF
+59 LQIGFVIPF

-80 SMSKGKV
+80 SMSKGKA
-87 MMISNGV
+87 MMIANGV

-101 ICLNISPFLGYFLVG
+101 ICLNINPFLGYFLVG
-116 IGAAGYSP
+116 VGAAGYSP

-163 IADLDITWALLTCV
+163 IADLDITLALLTCV
-177 LMYGLAVIANIFIP
+177 VMYGLAMIANIFIP
-191 KLPAARKDIEW
+191 KLPAARQDIEW
-202 KFMSMIKDFTK
+202 KFLSMIKDFAK
-213 TIKIIFNNKQALYT
+213 TFKIIFNNKQALYT

-249 PFALGITDNSTPT
+249 PVVLGITDNSTPT

-267 VAVGIVIGAGLA
+267 VAIGIVVGAGLA
-279 SIFVPI
+279 SATVSI

-294 GILMGITVIA
+294 GILMGLAVIA
-304 FTLQSNMMASY
+304 FTLQSHMISSY
-315 ILLIAIGA
+315 ILLVVIGA

-343 IGAGSVISIQNL
+343 VGAGSVISIQNL
-355 SEYGAMMIMLSVYTL
+355 SEYSAMMIMLSAYTL
-370 AIACDLSVITIGV
+370 AVAGGLSVITIGV
-383 SFGMLFAILIALV
+383 GFGMLFAILIAFV

-402 HATR
+402 HAKH

>member
-1 MKMNN
+1 
-6 NVGDNMSKQ
+6 MSKQ
-15 PLFTV
+15 PLLSV
-20 GMAAI
+20 GMAATI
-25 MLAQF
+25 LAQF

-59 LQISFVIPF
+59 LQIGFVIPF

-80 SMSKGKV
+80 SMSKGKA
-87 MMISNGV
+87 MMIANGV

-101 ICLNISPFLGYFLVG
+101 ICLNINPFLGYFLVG
-116 IGAAGYSP
+116 VGAAGYSP

-163 IADLDITWALLTCV
+163 IADLNITLALLTCV
-177 LMYGLAVIANIFIP
+177 VMYGLAMIANIFIP
-191 KLPAARKDIEW
+191 KLPAARQDIEW
-202 KFMSMIKDFTK
+202 KFMSMIKDFAK
-213 TIKIIFNNKQALYT
+213 TFKIIFNNKQALYT

-249 PFALGITDNSTPT
+249 PIVLGITDNSTPT

-267 VAVGIVIGAGLA
+267 VAIGIVVGAGLA
-279 SIFVPI
+279 SATVSI
-285 SNTLRCIPA
+285 SNTFRCIPA
-294 GILMGITVIA
+294 GILMGLAVIA
-304 FTLQSNMMASY
+304 FTLQSNMISSY
-315 ILLIAIGA
+315 ILLVVIGA
-323 LGGYFLVPLNALI
+323 LGGYFLVPLNASI

-355 SEYGAMMIMLSVYTL
+355 SEYSAMMIMLSTYTL
-370 AIACDLSVITIGV
+370 AVAGGLSVITIGV
-383 SFGMLFAILIALV
+383 GFGMLFAILIAFV

-402 HATR
+402 HAKH

>member
-1 MKMNN
+1 
-6 NVGDNMSKQ
+6 MSKQ
-15 PLFTV
+15 PLLSV
-20 GMAAI
+20 GMAAT

-59 LQISFVIPF
+59 LQIGFVIPF

-80 SMSKGKV
+80 SMSKGKA
-87 MMISNGV
+87 MMIANGV
-94 KLLGAAL
+94 KLLGAAI
-101 ICLNISPFLGYFLVG
+101 ICLNINPFLGYFLVG
-116 IGAAGYSP
+116 VGAAGYSP

-163 IADLDITWALLTCV
+163 IADLDITLALLTCV
-177 LMYGLAVIANIFIP
+177 VMYGLAVIANIFIP
-191 KLPAARKDIEW
+191 KLPAARQDIEW
-202 KFMSMIKDFTK
+202 KFMSMIKDFAK
-213 TIKIIFNNKQALYT
+213 TFKIIFNNKQALYT

-249 PFALGITDNSTPT
+249 PIVLGITDNSTPT

-267 VAVGIVIGAGLA
+267 VAIGIVIGAALA
-279 SIFVPI
+279 SALVSI

-294 GILMGITVIA
+294 GILMGFAVIA
-304 FTLQSNMMASY
+304 FTLQSNMISSY
-315 ILLIAIGA
+315 ILLVVIGA

-336 QKIGKEL
+336 QKMGKEL
-343 IGAGSVISIQNL
+343 VGAGSVISIQNL
-355 SEYGAMMIMLSVYTL
+355 SEYSAMMIMLSAYTL
-370 AIACDLSVITIGV
+370 AVAGGLSVITIGV
-383 SFGMLFAILIALV
+383 GFGMLFAILIAFV

-402 HATR
+402 HAKH

>member
-1 MKMNN
+1 
-6 NVGDNMSKQ
+6 MSKQ
-15 PLFTV
+15 PLLSV
-20 GMAAI
+20 GMAAT

-59 LQISFVIPF
+59 LQIGFVIPF

-80 SMSKGKV
+80 SMSKGKA
-87 MMISNGV
+87 MMIANGV

-101 ICLNISPFLGYFLVG
+101 ICLNINPFLGYFLVG
-116 IGAAGYSP
+116 VGAAGYSP

-163 IADLDITWALLTCV
+163 IADLDITLALLTCV
-177 LMYGLAVIANIFIP
+177 VMYGLAMIANIFIP
-191 KLPAARKDIEW
+191 KLPVARQDIEW
-202 KFMSMIKDFTK
+202 KFMSMIKDFAK
-213 TIKIIFNNKQALYT
+213 TFKIIFNNKQALYT

-249 PFALGITDNSTPT
+249 PIVLGITDNSTPT

-267 VAVGIVIGAGLA
+267 VAIGIVVGAGLA
-279 SIFVPI
+279 SATVSI

-294 GILMGITVIA
+294 GILMGLAVIA
-304 FTLQSNMMASY
+304 FTLQSHMISSY
-315 ILLIAIGA
+315 ILLVVIGA

-343 IGAGSVISIQNL
+343 VGAGSVISIQNL
-355 SEYGAMMIMLSVYTL
+355 SEYSAMMIMLSAYTL
-370 AIACDLSVITIGV
+370 AVAGGLSVITIGV
-383 SFGMLFAILIALV
+383 GFGMLFAILIAFV

-402 HATR
+402 HAKH